1 MTSSTDQDKNQ
12 GLLESLQQTVKELEE
27 KLGYTTKGLG
37 KDEEDRL
44 DTLFHNA
51 KKMRRFIE
59 PTDF

>member
-1 MTSSTDQDKNQ
+1 MTSSTDQEKNQ
-12 GLLESLQQTVKELEE
+12 DLLESLHQTVKELEE
-27 KLGYTTKGLG
+27 RLGYKTQGLA

-44 DTLFHNA
+44 ETLIHNA